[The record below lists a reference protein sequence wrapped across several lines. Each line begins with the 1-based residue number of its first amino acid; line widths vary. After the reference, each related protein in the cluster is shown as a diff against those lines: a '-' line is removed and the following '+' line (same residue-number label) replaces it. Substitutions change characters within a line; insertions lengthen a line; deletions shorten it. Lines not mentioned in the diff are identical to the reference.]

1 MNKIVKNVYDICLSF
16 LLTLHLNE
24 LFAKIIV
31 AVVVVLVN
39 LGLDYFIKWLKT
51 LKLSKST
58 REKIDDTIDRLK
70 DYVNDID
77 KNDKK

>member
-1 MNKIVKNVYDICLSF
+1 MNKIVKNIYDICLSF

-31 AVVVVLVN
+31 AIVVVLVN
-39 LGLDYFIKWLKT
+39 LGIDYFIKWIKT
-51 LKLSKST
+51 LKISKST
-58 REKIDDTIDRLK
+58 KEKINNTIDRLK
-70 DYVNDID
+70 EYVDGVD

>member
-1 MNKIVKNVYDICLSF
+1 MNKIVKNIYDICLSF

-24 LFAKIIV
+24 LFSKIII
-31 AVVVVLVN
+31 AIVVVLVN

-58 REKIDDTIDRLK
+58 KEKIDDTIDRLK
-70 DYVNDID
+70 EYVDIVDKID
-77 KNDKK
+77 KK

>member
-1 MNKIVKNVYDICLSF
+1 MNKIVKNMYDICLSF

-24 LFAKIIV
+24 LFSKIII
-31 AVVVVLVN
+31 AIVVVLVN

-58 REKIDDTIDRLK
+58 KEKIDDTIDRLK
-70 DYVNDID
+70 EYVDIVDKID
-77 KNDKK
+77 KK